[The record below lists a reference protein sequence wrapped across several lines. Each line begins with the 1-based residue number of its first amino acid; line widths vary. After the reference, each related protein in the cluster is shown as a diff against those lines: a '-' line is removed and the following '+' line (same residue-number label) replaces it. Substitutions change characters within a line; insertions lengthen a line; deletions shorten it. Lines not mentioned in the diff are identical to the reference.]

1 MNTADYLLQNT
12 QNKNIAIITKESSC
26 SYGELTLAAARL
38 AGELL
43 SLGIRPGDRVGLL
56 SQNSLFW
63 EASYLAIL
71 KIGAVAAPFSTLITT
86 DDLRRNAE
94 FVGCKA
100 IFFEKR
106 QQRKFGDAFTNGLP
120 LLYDDVLDQHGT
132 SAWPETPANFD
143 LDQDAALM
151 FTSGTTA
158 RPRAVRVTHRNIQA
172 NTNSII
178 KYLELSSSERILV
191 ILPFYYCFGTSLLH
205 SHLRVGGSVALC
217 NTFTFPETALE
228 LMEYAECTGFAGV
241 PSSFQLL
248 LRNSSFP
255 RRATPT
261 LRKIQQAGGKL
272 HSVLIQ
278 ELIAAKP
285 QAKVYVMY
293 GQTEA
298 TARLSYLPPELL
310 PTKLGS
316 IGKGIPDVNLS
327 VLGEDGSPVKPGEVG
342 EIIARG
348 DNISPGYFNDPESSA
363 EKFVRGALHTGDLAT
378 VDEDGYIF
386 VVDRISDFIKSWGY
400 RVSSQEVES
409 CVLQLPDIVSAAAVG
424 VPDLTAGEAIHV
436 FVTLRAK
443 AEITPDAI
451 IAHCREKLAKHMV
464 PEVVTI
470 IKSLPLNP
478 HGKVIKSELR
488 KMALN
493 GSNKDV
499 LPIRSSEHLNKS
511 IIHL

>member
-1 MNTADYLLQNT
+1 MNTADYLLQNS
-12 QNKNIAIITKESSC
+12 QNDSVAIVAKEG
-26 SYGELTLAAARL
+26 SYTYGDLKIAAARL
-38 AGELL
+38 AGELAAV
-43 SLGIRPGDRVGLL
+43 GIRPGDRVGLL

-63 EASYLAIL
+63 AASYLAIL
-71 KIGAVAAPFSTLITT
+71 KTGAVAAPFSTLITVE
-86 DDLRRNAE
+86 DLQRNTE

-100 IFFEKR
+100 VFFETR
-106 QQRKFGDAFTNGLP
+106 QQRKFGEAFTGRLP
-120 LLYDDVLDQHGT
+120 VIFDEALNQPGP
-132 SAWPETPANFD
+132 SAWPKTPAGFAP
-143 LDQDAALM
+143 DQDAALM

-178 KYLELSSSERILV
+178 QYLELDRAERILV

-205 SHLRVGGSVALC
+205 THLRVGGSLALC
-217 NTFTFPETALE
+217 NTFTFPETALDLIE
-228 LMEYAECTGFAGV
+228 SAECTGFAGV

-248 LRNSSFP
+248 LRNSTFP
-255 RRATPT
+255 RRATST

-278 ELIAAKP
+278 ELVAAKP

-316 IGKGIPDVNLS
+316 IGKGIPDVDLR
-327 VLGEDGSPVKPGEVG
+327 VLGEDGNPVKPGEVG

-348 DNISPGYFNDPESSA
+348 DNISPAYYNDPESSA
-363 EKFVRGALHTGDLAT
+363 EKFVAGALHTGDLAT

-386 VVDRISDFIKSWGY
+386 VVDRIADFIKSWGY

-409 CVLQLPDIVSAAAVG
+409 CVLQLPEIVSAAAVG
-424 VPDLTAGEAIHV
+424 VPDLAAGEAIHV
-436 FVTLRAK
+436 FVTLRAR
-443 AEITPDAI
+443 AEITPEAI
-451 IAHCREKLAKHMV
+451 ITHCREKLAKHMV

-488 KMALN
+488 KLAVN
-493 GSNKDV
+493 S
-499 LPIRSSEHLNKS
+499 
-511 IIHL
+511 

>member
-1 MNTADYLLQNT
+1 MNTADYLLENT
-12 QNKNIAIITKESSC
+12 RDNQIAIITKDESYT
-26 SYGELTLAAARL
+26 YGEVKQIATRL
-38 AGELL
+38 AGELI
-43 SLGIRPGDRVGLL
+43 SLCIRPGDRVGLL
-56 SQNSLFW
+56 SQNSIFW
-63 EASYLAIL
+63 AAAYLATL
-71 KIGAVAAPFSTLITT
+71 KICAVSAPFSTLVTP

-94 FVGCKA
+94 FIGCKA
-100 IFFEKR
+100 LFFEKR
-106 QQRKFGDAFTNGLP
+106 QQRKFGEAFGKGLP
-120 LLYDDVLDQHGT
+120 IIFDDCLNQPGPT
-132 SAWPETPANFD
+132 AWPATPVD

-172 NTNSII
+172 NTDSII
-178 KYLELSSSERILV
+178 EYLELSSTERILV

-205 SHLRVGGSVALC
+205 THLRVGGSVALC
-217 NTFTFPETALE
+217 NTFTFPETALD
-228 LMEYAECTGFAGV
+228 LMESAECTGVAGV

-248 LRNSSFP
+248 LRNSTFP
-255 RRATPT
+255 RRATPS

-272 HSVLIQ
+272 HSVVIR

-285 QAKVYVMY
+285 QAKIYVMY

-298 TARLSYLPPELL
+298 TARLSYLPPEML

-316 IGKGIPDVNLS
+316 IGRGIPNVNLI
-327 VLGEDGSPVKPGEVG
+327 VIGEDGNLVKPGEVG

-348 DNISPGYFNDPESSA
+348 DNISPGYFNDPEASA
-363 EKFVRGALHTGDLAT
+363 DKFVDGALHTGDLAT

-386 VVDRISDFIKSWGY
+386 VVDRIADFIKSWGY

-409 CVLQLPDIVSAAAVG
+409 CVLQLPEIISAAAVG

-443 AEITPDAI
+443 AEITPDAV
-451 IAHCREKLAKHMV
+451 IAHCHEKLARHMV

-488 KMALN
+488 KLALN
-493 GSNKDV
+493 
-499 LPIRSSEHLNKS
+499 RSDNHL
-511 IIHL
+511 

>member
-1 MNTADYLLQNT
+1 LNTADYLLQNIHDKDLAVIA
-12 QNKNIAIITKESSC
+12 KNSSYT
-26 SYGELTLAAARL
+26 YGEVKQAAARL
-38 AGELL
+38 AGELV
-43 SLGIRPGDRVGLL
+43 SLEIKPGDRVGLL

-63 EASYLAIL
+63 VAAYLAIL
-71 KIGAVAAPFSTLITT
+71 KIGAVVAPFSTLISVE
-86 DDLRRNAE
+86 DLRRNAE

-100 IFFEKR
+100 VFFEKR
-106 QQRKFGDAFTNGLP
+106 QLRKFGEAFTNGLP
-120 LLYDDVLDQHGT
+120 LIFDDVRDQPGP
-132 SAWPETPANFD
+132 SAWLATQADFD

-178 KYLELSSSERILV
+178 EYLELSSSERILV

-205 SHLRVGGSVALC
+205 THLRVGGSVALC
-217 NTFTFPETALE
+217 NTFTFPETALDLLE
-228 LMEYAECTGFAGV
+228 SAECTGLAGV

-248 LRNSSFP
+248 LRNSTFP
-255 RRATPT
+255 RRTTPS

-278 ELIAAKP
+278 ELGAAKP

-298 TARLSYLPPELL
+298 TARLSYLPPKMLS
-310 PTKLGS
+310 TKLGS
-316 IGKGIPDVNLS
+316 IGKGIPGVNLQI
-327 VLGEDGSPVKPGEVG
+327 LGEDGNPVMPGEVG

-348 DNISPGYFNDPESSA
+348 GNISPGYYNDPEASG
-363 EKFVRGALHTGDLAT
+363 EKFVAGALHTGDLAT
-378 VDEDGYIF
+378 IDEDGYIF
-386 VVDRISDFIKSWGY
+386 VVDRIADFIKSWGY

-409 CVLQLPDIVSAAAVG
+409 CVLQLPEIVSAAAVG

-451 IAHCREKLAKHMV
+451 IAHCREKLARHMV
-464 PEVVTI
+464 PDVVTI

-478 HGKVIKSELR
+478 HGKVIKSDLR
-488 KMALN
+488 KMAQS
-493 GSNKDV
+493 GSNNQLK
-499 LPIRSSEHLNKS
+499 
-511 IIHL
+511 

>member
-1 MNTADYLLQNT
+1 MNTADYLLQNS
-12 QNKNIAIITKESSC
+12 QEHSVAIVTKEGVNT
-26 SYGELTLAAARL
+26 YGEIRQTAARL
-38 AGELL
+38 AGELV
-43 SLGIRPGDRVGLL
+43 SLGIQPGDRIGLL

-63 EASYLAIL
+63 VAAYLAIL
-71 KIGAVAAPFSTLITT
+71 KIGAVAAPFSTLSIIE
-86 DDLRRNAE
+86 DLNRNAE

-100 IFFEKR
+100 VFFEKR
-106 QQRKFGDAFTNGLP
+106 QQRKFGEAFTNGLP
-120 LLYDDVLDQHGT
+120 LIFDNVLGQPGPSDWPATPPGFDPDQI
-132 SAWPETPANFD
+132 
-143 LDQDAALM
+143 AALM

-158 RPRAVRVTHRNIQA
+158 RPRAVEVTHHNIQA

-178 KYLELSSSERILV
+178 KYLKLDSNERILV

-205 SHLRVGGSVALC
+205 THLRVGGSLALC
-217 NTFTFPETALE
+217 NSFTFPETALD
-228 LMEYAECTGFAGV
+228 LMESAECTGFAGV

-248 LRNSSFP
+248 LRNSTFP
-255 RRATPT
+255 RRPTPT

-278 ELIAAKP
+278 ELVTAKP

-298 TARLSYLPPELL
+298 TARLSYLPPKMLSA
-310 PTKLGS
+310 KLGS
-316 IGKGIPDVNLS
+316 IGKGIPGVSLQII
-327 VLGEDGSPVKPGEVG
+327 GEGGNPVKPGEVG

-348 DNISPGYFNDPESSA
+348 DNISPGYYNDPEASA
-363 EKFVRGALHTGDLAT
+363 EKFVEGALHTGDLAT
-378 VDEDGYIF
+378 VDKDGYIF
-386 VVDRISDFIKSWGY
+386 VVDRIADFIKSWGY

-424 VPDLTAGEAIHV
+424 VPDLAAGEAIHV
-436 FVTLRAK
+436 FVTLRAR
-443 AEITPDAI
+443 AEITPQAI
-451 IAHCREKLAKHMV
+451 ISHCREKLSKYMV

-470 IKSLPLNP
+470 IKSMPLNP

-493 GSNKDV
+493 
-499 LPIRSSEHLNKS
+499 SSDNPPK
-511 IIHL
+511 

>member
-1 MNTADYLLQNT
+1 MNTTDYLLHNSRDK
-12 QNKNIAIITKESSC
+12 NKAILTKDGAYT
-26 SYGELTLAAARL
+26 YGELKQAAARL
-38 AGELL
+38 AGELT
-43 SLGIRPGDRVGLL
+43 SLGIRPGNRVGLL

-63 EASYLAIL
+63 AAAYLAIL
-71 KIGAVAAPFSTLITT
+71 KIGAVAAPFSTLITVE
-86 DDLRRNAE
+86 DLERNAE

-100 IFFEKR
+100 VFFEKR
-106 QQRKFGDAFTNGLP
+106 QQRKFGEAFTNGLP
-120 LLYDDVLDQHGT
+120 LIYDDVLDQPGPSDWPAT
-132 SAWPETPANFD
+132 SANFD
-143 LDQDAALM
+143 LDQEAALM

-172 NTNSII
+172 NTDSII
-178 KYLELSSSERILV
+178 EYLELDNTERILV

-205 SHLRVGGSVALC
+205 THLRAGGSVAIC
-217 NTFTFPETALE
+217 NTFTFPETALDLLE
-228 LMEYAECTGFAGV
+228 SAECTGLAGV

-248 LRNSSFP
+248 LRNSTFP
-255 RRATPT
+255 RRATPS

-278 ELIAAKP
+278 ELVSAKP

-298 TARLSYLPPELL
+298 TARLSYLPPEML

-316 IGKGIPDVNLS
+316 IGKGIPGVNLS
-327 VLGEDGSPVKPGEVG
+327 VLSEDGKLIKTGEVG
-342 EIIARG
+342 EIIAHG
-348 DNISPGYFNDPESSA
+348 DNISPGYYSDPETSA
-363 EKFVRGALHTGDLAT
+363 EKFVDGALHTGDLAT

-386 VVDRISDFIKSWGY
+386 VVDRIADFIKSWGY

-409 CVLQLPDIVSAAAVG
+409 CVLQLPEIVSAAAVG

-451 IAHCREKLAKHMV
+451 IAHCREKLARHMV
-464 PEVVTI
+464 PEVVTM

-493 GSNKDV
+493 GSDNSPK
-499 LPIRSSEHLNKS
+499 
-511 IIHL
+511 

>member
-1 MNTADYLLQNT
+1 MNTTDYLLQNT
-12 QNKNIAIITKESSC
+12 QNNNLAILAKEGSYT
-26 SYGELTLAAARL
+26 YGEVKQAASRL
-38 AGELL
+38 AGEMI

-63 EASYLAIL
+63 AAAYLAIL
-71 KIGAVAAPFSTLITT
+71 KVGAVATPFSTLITVE
-86 DDLRRNAE
+86 DLQRNAE

-100 IFFEKR
+100 VFFEKR
-106 QQRKFGDAFTNGLP
+106 QQRKFGEAFTNRLP
-120 LLYDDVLDQHGT
+120 VIFDDVLSQPGP
-132 SAWPETPANFD
+132 SAWPETPADFD
-143 LDQDAALM
+143 LNQDAALM

-178 KYLELSSSERILV
+178 EYLELGSAERILV

-217 NTFTFPETALE
+217 NTFTFPETALD
-228 LMEYAECTGFAGV
+228 LMESAECTGFAGV

-248 LRNSSFP
+248 LRNSTFP
-255 RRATPT
+255 RRTTPS

-278 ELIAAKP
+278 ELVAAKP

-298 TARLSYLPPELL
+298 TARLSYLPPEML

-316 IGKGIPDVNLS
+316 IGKGIPDVDLRVYGENGNL
-327 VLGEDGSPVKPGEVG
+327 VKPGEVG
-342 EIIARG
+342 EILARG

-363 EKFVRGALHTGDLAT
+363 EKFVGGALHTGDLAM
-378 VDEDGYIF
+378 VDEDGYIY
-386 VVDRISDFIKSWGY
+386 VVDRIADFIKSWGY

-424 VPDLTAGEAIHV
+424 VPDMVAGEAIHV

-443 AEITPDAI
+443 SEITPEAI
-451 IAHCREKLAKHMV
+451 LAHCREKLARYMV

-493 GSNKDV
+493 GSDN
-499 LPIRSSEHLNKS
+499 PIR
-511 IIHL
+511 